1 MIRTAQLADLPRI
14 LDIYAHARRFM
25 AETGNAV
32 QWGNSYPPES
42 VVRADIASGGL
53 YVLEEDE
60 GIHAVL
66 VASAGQLGVKNAAV
80 MYPVRIAV
88 SGRAV
93 TPGGA
98 VELCSIL
105 GREETLFRLKAGILA
120 LTAERTIRN
129 EEEDDF

>member
-1 MIRTAQLADLPRI
+1 M
-14 LDIYAHARRFM
+14 
-25 AETGNAV
+25 
-32 QWGNSYPPES
+32 
-42 VVRADIASGGL
+42 
-53 YVLEEDE
+53 
-60 GIHAVL
+60 L
-66 VASAGQLGVKNAAV
+66 VAIAGQLGVKNAAV

>member
-1 MIRTAQLADLPRI
+1 MIRPARLADLPRI

-42 VVRADIASGGL
+42 VVRADISSGGL

-66 VASAGQLGVKNAAV
+66 VAIAEQMGVKNAAV